1 MVIDGAGLAAHAGEW
16 DKASLGAGVLSSGL
30 CSVPTG
36 DTPTQPKPS

>member
-1 MVIDGAGLAAHAGEW
+1 MVIDGRDWRHTQANGTRP
-16 DKASLGAGVLSSGL
+16 GVLSSGL